1 LAVGVFSSTS
11 PIEGNSIQGVTKAYI
26 FVRDSRASWQ
36 KIAEKVQ
43 QRTKQD
49 ILNGASFYTYQSL
62 KGY

>member
-26 FVRDSRASWQ
+26 FYVIPVPRGK
-36 KIAEKVQ
+36 KIAEKVR

-49 ILNGASFYTYQSL
+49 ILRGASFYTYQSL